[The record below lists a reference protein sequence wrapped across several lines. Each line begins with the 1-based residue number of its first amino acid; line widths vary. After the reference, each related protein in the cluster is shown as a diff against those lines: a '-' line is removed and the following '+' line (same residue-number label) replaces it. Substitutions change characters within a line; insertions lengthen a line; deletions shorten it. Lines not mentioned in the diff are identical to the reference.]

1 MYLTSKEHD
10 QLRTIVMGFEVPFRT
25 FISRRLIQAYSSE
38 NAFVS
43 ALNNV
48 VFTPG
53 LPVMFQ
59 SELGKMKKNPSHI
72 YGLLRNTVQS
82 CIDKCVYND
91 TDVPNVATLIAL
103 YEAFGSII
111 NDFLGAFPDH
121 ILFIN
126 QMEKYKYARNKLDHP
141 QSKTLQLEDMYPVLS
156 FVNEAITAIYIIDED
171 CFWDKKQEEIEN
183 EVLALETKVRK
194 NPITMNNFSSV
205 PFTDNS
211 IVCRKQEIECIK
223 RFIYGSPGALKKK
236 TSLCIFGYGGVG
248 KTAIVTEVI
257 KLLVRDVLDGCTIN
271 GYNPDFI
278 LFYSAKKTK
287 LDISHTSGKIVEEY
301 IKTDF
306 STCKELETSIY
317 KALDIKTFLGYEK
330 KGLVIIDNLETI
342 DRTEREAIKQF
353 IDDRSPQNIQYII
366 TSRNEEQYDE
376 RMSINGFDGCD
387 GIRFIDTYIEENNLE
402 IELSNMEKE
411 ELLKAAKGNTLV
423 LVLALQRL
431 DKRIMTIPGIVKD
444 LNQCSVKALS
454 HEISSIPL
462 NGYEIISEYM
472 FKNTFEELE
481 KLYEDKGKLLNSLL
495 RVFAVYPTSNIDIYT
510 ICMINE
516 LGYQDIIPVMDLLC
530 KYLILEKKEEKY
542 SLNPFAEK
550 YIIQKLLPDATTSEK
565 LSSDVSKSI
574 EEVRRDLKNLENDV
588 KTSDKVRSII
598 NDWSIDYDGDKI
610 AAAKVYKVYNEAN
623 ISCQM
628 GDKFHVE
635 SGFDEFSMTLRRIEA
650 TTMHPYI
657 KYQKARILQLF
668 YQTNIITSITIKD
681 ISDAYRECIW
691 AIKTN
696 GLYSKILSTKT
707 YASILWIYGL
717 FLDSTR
723 SYLEAIK
730 YLEDAMRY
738 FEEIEC
744 KDIEYYQCISKLA
757 SMYIQEY
764 ENNNNSEYLEKA
776 KPIGIVLYENRGN
789 YGYDK
794 NTKYGATEVNRK
806 LRVYQQAL
814 YRKS

>member
-278 LFYSAKKTK
+278 LF
-287 LDISHTSGKIVEEY
+287 
-301 IKTDF
+301 
-306 STCKELETSIY
+306 
-317 KALDIKTFLGYEK
+317 
-330 KGLVIIDNLETI
+330 
-342 DRTEREAIKQF
+342 
-353 IDDRSPQNIQYII
+353 
-366 TSRNEEQYDE
+366 
-376 RMSINGFDGCD
+376 
-387 GIRFIDTYIEENNLE
+387 
-402 IELSNMEKE
+402 
-411 ELLKAAKGNTLV
+411 
-423 LVLALQRL
+423 
-431 DKRIMTIPGIVKD
+431 
-444 LNQCSVKALS
+444 
-454 HEISSIPL
+454 
-462 NGYEIISEYM
+462 
-472 FKNTFEELE
+472 
-481 KLYEDKGKLLNSLL
+481 
-495 RVFAVYPTSNIDIYT
+495 
-510 ICMINE
+510 
-516 LGYQDIIPVMDLLC
+516 
-530 KYLILEKKEEKY
+530 
-542 SLNPFAEK
+542 
-550 YIIQKLLPDATTSEK
+550 
-565 LSSDVSKSI
+565 
-574 EEVRRDLKNLENDV
+574 
-588 KTSDKVRSII
+588 
-598 NDWSIDYDGDKI
+598 
-610 AAAKVYKVYNEAN
+610 
-623 ISCQM
+623 
-628 GDKFHVE
+628 
-635 SGFDEFSMTLRRIEA
+635 
-650 TTMHPYI
+650 
-657 KYQKARILQLF
+657 
-668 YQTNIITSITIKD
+668 
-681 ISDAYRECIW
+681 
-691 AIKTN
+691 
-696 GLYSKILSTKT
+696 
-707 YASILWIYGL
+707 
-717 FLDSTR
+717 
-723 SYLEAIK
+723 
-730 YLEDAMRY
+730 
-738 FEEIEC
+738 
-744 KDIEYYQCISKLA
+744 
-757 SMYIQEY
+757 
-764 ENNNNSEYLEKA
+764 
-776 KPIGIVLYENRGN
+776 
-789 YGYDK
+789 
-794 NTKYGATEVNRK
+794 
-806 LRVYQQAL
+806 
-814 YRKS
+814 